1 MGDMNR
7 VLPFALSA
15 AAIALAAAVAP
26 VSAQDPRPPADTL
39 PALDTVIVAATP
51 VTDTLPVAD
60 TIPREGRRPLGAFFR
75 AMAVPG
81 WGHVSIGEYRR
92 GAVYFALQAS
102 SWAMLG
108 KTIHKLNDVKD
119 RERRLAALGRD
130 SLDALMAAD
139 TAIARELEDPAAYE
153 AALLEYPGVSGAR
166 ALIVSR
172 QRHRQ
177 DWIVYTVVFTFAA
190 AIDAYVTAHLSDFP
204 AEVTAVQASDGGV
217 AVGLRVPVG
226 AKR

>member
-1 MGDMNR
+1 MNR

-15 AAIALAAAVAP
+15 AAIVMAALTAP

-39 PALDTVIVAATP
+39 PALDTVIVAASP
-51 VTDTLPVAD
+51 VTDTLAVTD
-60 TIPREGRRPLGAFFR
+60 TIPREGRRPLGAFLR

-81 WGHVSIGEYRR
+81 WGHASIGEYRR

-119 RERRLAALGRD
+119 RESRLVTLGRD
-130 SLDALMAAD
+130 SLDALIAAD
-139 TAIARELEDPAAYE
+139 TAIARELEDPIAYE
-153 AALLEYPGVSGAR
+153 AALLEYPGIADAR
-166 ALIVSR
+166 ALVVSR
-172 QRHRQ
+172 KRHRQ

-190 AIDAYVTAHLSDFP
+190 AIDAYVTAHLADFP
-204 AEVTAVQASDGGV
+204 ADVTAVRATEGGV
-217 AVGLRVPVG
+217 AVGLRVPLG
-226 AKR
+226 TKR

>member
-1 MGDMNR
+1 MDDMNR
-7 VLPFALSA
+7 ALPFALSVL
-15 AAIALAAAVAP
+15 AIVMAAVTAP

-39 PALDTVIVAATP
+39 PALDTVIVAAPP
-51 VTDTLPVAD
+51 VTDTLAVAD

-81 WGHVSIGEYRR
+81 WGHASIGEYRR
-92 GAVYFALQAS
+92 GAVYFALQAT

-119 RERRLAALGRD
+119 RERRLVALGQDSLAALI
-130 SLDALMAAD
+130 AAD
-139 TAIARELEDPAAYE
+139 TALARELEDPLVYE
-153 AALLEYPGVSGAR
+153 AALLGYPGIADSR

-172 QRHRQ
+172 KRHRQ
-177 DWIVYTVVFTFAA
+177 DWIVYTVFFTFAA

-204 AEVTAVQASDGGV
+204 AEVTAVQATDGGV
-217 AVGLRVPVG
+217 ALGLRVPLRT
-226 AKR
+226 KR